1 MAGRAQLRRGP
12 QSESDGLALSVDTA
26 PKRLSIFPEESAA
39 WSRDSS
45 FTQQVPVVSK
55 KKAKYI
61 VVVAV
66 VIVTI
71 HHQVL
76 NRRLTGCDLFRVCI
90 YFLFWPD
97 GGGIVLIPNV
107 IYLLLMEILWIF
119 IDSGVEHV
127 DFWFISGGNC

>member
-12 QSESDGLALSVDTA
+12 QSESDGLTA

-45 FTQQVPVVSK
+45 FTQQIPVVSK
-55 KKAKYI
+55 KKAIYI

-76 NRRLTGCDLFRVCI
+76 NRRFMRPVRGPQTKGTKR
-90 YFLFWPD
+90 
-97 GGGIVLIPNV
+97 LIAHGRFGRNAR
-107 IYLLLMEILWIF
+107 
-119 IDSGVEHV
+119 G
-127 DFWFISGGNC
+127 